1 MESKKEVKKEANKSW
16 GAGEKPE
23 VTQSDVDAATRA
35 NIINQCSFAIKNGRS
50 LRSATPLGPAEKAD
64 LQNHLYLAGPH
75 AFWDEQPIRQ
85 VWQTTF
91 PEKDMPYHKSRDVTK
106 ISKTPIGLPA
116 GYEWVEVDVKDDK
129 QALNLCLFLQSNC
142 EKQIDPISP

>member
-23 VTQSDVDAATRA
+23 VTQKDVDAATRA
-35 NIINQCSFAIKNGRS
+35 NIINQCSYAIKNGRS

-75 AFWDEQPIRQ
+75 AFWDE
-85 VWQTTF
+85 
-91 PEKDMPYHKSRDVTK
+91 
-106 ISKTPIGLPA
+106 
-116 GYEWVEVDVKDDK
+116 
-129 QALNLCLFLQSNC
+129 
-142 EKQIDPISP
+142 